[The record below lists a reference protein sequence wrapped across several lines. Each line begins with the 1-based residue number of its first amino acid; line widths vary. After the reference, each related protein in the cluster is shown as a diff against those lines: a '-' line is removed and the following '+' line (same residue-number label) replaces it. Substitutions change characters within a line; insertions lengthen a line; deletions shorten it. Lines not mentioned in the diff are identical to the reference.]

1 MLNRYGR
8 ERLLYRISRSAHR
21 ERFVLKGATLFESW
35 TGKAYRPTRDVDLL
49 GFGANNVA
57 DLVRTFKEICA
68 VRVEDDGLVF
78 LPQSIRGEEIR
89 EPQDYPGVRLKLLA
103 ILDAAEIDLQ
113 VDIGFGDAVNP
124 DPELT
129 TLSTLLDFPAPS
141 IRAYPKETVVAEK
154 YEAMVRFG
162 IANSRMKDFYDIL
175 ILAREFD
182 FEGDPLSVAIK
193 RTFDCRETALPVD
206 EPIALSGEFAAD
218 AAKRR
223 QWSAFVGKVG
233 DLHISK
239 ELGPVVDN
247 IRAFV
252 WPAAKAAAQSLVL
265 KKRWKAGGPWT

>member
-8 ERLLYRISRSAHR
+8 ERLLYRISQSAQK

-49 GFGANNVA
+49 GFGSSNVA

-68 VRVEDDGLVF
+68 VRVEDDGLIF
-78 LPQSIRGEEIR
+78 LPQSVRGEEIR

-103 ILDAAEIDLQ
+103 LLDKAEIDLQ

-124 DPELT
+124 DPALT

-141 IRAYPKETVVAEK
+141 IRAYPKESVVAEK

-162 IANSRMKDFYDIL
+162 IANSRMKDFYDVL
-175 ILAREFD
+175 LLARGFD

-193 RTFDCRETALPVD
+193 RTFDRRKTALPVD
-206 EPIALSGEFAAD
+206 EPIGLSEEFATD
-218 AAKRR
+218 AGKKR
-223 QWSAFVGKVG
+223 QWNAFVGKVG
-233 DLHISK
+233 DLHVPK

-247 IRAFV
+247 IRTFV
-252 WPAAKAAAQSLVL
+252 WPPAQAAAQSLVL
-265 KKRWKAGGPWT
+265 KKRWRAGGPWT